1 MKHYKLLIS
10 IAFGLL
16 CCIQLGVIGFQIV
29 TYERVLKEGEAF
41 YFDVLP
47 FDPYDPF
54 HGRYVTIRF
63 DWDTLKAPLVGS
75 LEEITKTG
83 KTYAILEH
91 TKGAD
96 RIKEVTP
103 SKPDKGYFIEVT
115 NVYPESERAEKP
127 TKKEAKEL
135 KMIHFSLPFDRF
147 YMREDLAPQAE
158 KLLRFN
164 DEKNTD
170 IQAKIKI
177 LNGKGVIEDLII
189 NKQPIAQ
196 YLMSQQE

>member
-54 HGRYVTIRF
+54 RGRYVTIRF

-75 LEEITKTG
+75 LEEVAKTG

-115 NVYPESERAEKP
+115 NVYPESERSEKP

>member
-75 LEEITKTG
+75 LEEVAKTG

-115 NVYPESERAEKP
+115 NVYPESERAEKS

-135 KMIHFSLPFDRF
+135 KMIHFSFPFDRF